1 MWEILKKQLMDK
13 IINEIKCKNNWK
25 TIDDLI
31 ILPIINKFIKHLNRY
46 LYFFLTINILIM
58 ILIITNIFITI
69 YYNK

>member
-1 MWEILKKQLMDK
+1 MWEILKKQLMNK

-25 TIDDLI
+25 TIDELI
-31 ILPIINKFIKHLNRY
+31 ILPIINKFNKHLNIY